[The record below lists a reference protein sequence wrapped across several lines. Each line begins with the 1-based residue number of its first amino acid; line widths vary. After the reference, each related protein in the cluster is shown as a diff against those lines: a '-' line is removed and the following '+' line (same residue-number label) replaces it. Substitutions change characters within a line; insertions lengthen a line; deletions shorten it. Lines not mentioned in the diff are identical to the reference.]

1 MSDPYLTDTHYRLRA
16 ARRTRILLSV
26 GLIFL
31 LLACSYLGVGA
42 VFRDNCTGS
51 FDRAPRSV
59 VNSFIEAITSGDG
72 QAVIRCW
79 DDRAYYDL
87 GAGCSEICLSRIL
100 GTSYRVVDLTLSEP
114 DTEDGRARI
123 VATVSIVCP
132 DSGEPHTGEI
142 VLDGIASSVPWRH
155 WKIVRSTFGGPM
167 SALWCR

>member
-16 ARRTRILLSV
+16 ARRNRILLSL

-31 LLACSYLGVGA
+31 LLACSYLGVSA

-59 VNSFIEAITSGDG
+59 VTSFVEAITSGDR

-79 DDRAYYDL
+79 DNRAYYDL
-87 GAGCSEICLSRIL
+87 EAGCSEICLSRIL

-114 DTEDGRARI
+114 YSEHGRARI
-123 VATVSIVCP
+123 VVTVSIVCS

-142 VLDGIASSVPWRH
+142 VLDGIASDVPWRH
-155 WKIVRSTFGGPM
+155 WKVVRSTFGGPL
-167 SALWCR
+167 AAPWCK